1 MRLHRLARLGIVFT
15 GLALSLAGAAAPG
28 QDRPEPET
36 MKVLVAGSPPSK
48 GPIHALVT
56 VVAFVDFQCPSCR
69 ELSQS
74 MATLPA
80 EEAHAIR
87 IIIRHKP
94 LLFHTWAREAATVS
108 ICVDSQD
115 PDAFWKLHDFVFAQ
129 QNELTAENVKPR
141 LLQFVTEELHID
153 RRAVNACLE
162 SHGYEDTLARDHQL
176 VEQFNIRETP
186 TVFVNGRRY
195 VGLKSAED
203 LKLAIDAALG
213 AARQVS
219 EPASTPPK

>member
-1 MRLHRLARLGIVFT
+1 MRLHRVAGLVMVVT
-15 GLALSLAGAAAPG
+15 GLGLSVTGAAPG
-28 QDRPEPET
+28 QDRPEPDT
-36 MKVLVAGSPPSK
+36 TKVLVAGSPPSK
-48 GPIHALVT
+48 GPTDARVN
-56 VVAFVDFQCPSCR
+56 VVAFIDFQCPSCR
-69 ELSQS
+69 EFAQWMSD
-74 MATLPA
+74 LPA
-80 EEAHAIR
+80 DEAQAIR

-115 PDAFWKLHDFVFAQ
+115 HDAFWKLHDFVFAQ

-141 LLQFVTEELHID
+141 LLQYVTEELHID
-153 RRAVNACLE
+153 PRAVNACLE

>member
-1 MRLHRLARLGIVFT
+1 
-15 GLALSLAGAAAPG
+15 
-28 QDRPEPET
+28 
-36 MKVLVAGSPPSK
+36 
-48 GPIHALVT
+48 
-56 VVAFVDFQCPSCR
+56 
-69 ELSQS
+69 